1 MPSKK
6 RFTKKQIF
14 FILLLLGLGALFF
27 QRNFFGNPRESQTF
41 GAAAEKKV
49 TLSDGGFFFEV
60 SSQTATV
67 GDFLQEQKIKL
78 SDHDMVYPQ
87 VDEKVF
93 SGSNIIIQRAKKITI
108 KEGGKS
114 RDVYSL
120 QSTVEQAIWENKDIV
135 LGDDDITLPSR
146 QTLLKN
152 DLKIAVTHV
161 LIKEEI
167 KDEPI
172 SFKTVTNEDDKL
184 GWRIKK
190 TTQKGVAG
198 NRQVK
203 YKVVFYDGK
212 EISRKVLEKNITQD
226 PVDEI
231 VTQGTFVKT
240 GKAYDGVSSW
250 YAYTG
255 TMAAANPWLP
265 MGSYVKV
272 TNKDNSKSVIV
283 KINDRGPFGNGRI
296 IDLDKVAFEKIASLG
311 QGTANIKMEVVLN

>member
-27 QRNFFGNPRESQTF
+27 QRNFFGNPRESQLF
-41 GAAAEKKV
+41 GASESKKII
-49 TLSDGGFFFEV
+49 LSDSGISFEV
-60 SSQTATV
+60 FSGATTI

-272 TNKDNSKSVIV
+272 TNKDNGKSVVV

-311 QGTANIKMEVVLN
+311 QGTANVKMEVITN

>member
-27 QRNFFGNPRESQTF
+27 QRNFFGNPRESQLF
-41 GAAAEKKV
+41 GASESKKII
-49 TLSDGGFFFEV
+49 LSDSGISFEV
-60 SSQTATV
+60 FSGATTI

-161 LIKEEI
+161 LIKEEV

-172 SFKTVTNEDDKL
+172 AFKTVTNEDDKL

-203 YKVVFYDGK
+203 YKVVLYDGK

-240 GKAYDGVSSW
+240 GKSYSGVSSW